1 MDDDWFADLLN
12 TLKGME
18 EEHALDEILQLLSDQ
33 YTRYTLSYLSTSPT
47 PSLDELTDIIAG
59 LEAVERETII
69 TPVAHDRIRIRLYHV
84 ILPKLE
90 ESGFIHFDAAEQT
103 IQRSNV
109 PPAVVD
115 LLDKIP

>member
-1 MDDDWFADLLN
+1 MDDDWFGNLRNRLN
-12 TLKGME
+12 EME
-18 EEHALDEILQLLSDQ
+18 EEYDLDEILHLFSNQ
-33 YTRYTLSYLSTSPT
+33 YTRYTISYLSTSPT
-47 PSLDELTDIIAG
+47 PSLEELTDVIAG

-84 ILPKLE
+84 ILPQLE
-90 ESGFIHFDAAEQT
+90 ECGFIHFDAAEQT

-115 LLDKIP
+115 LLDDLP